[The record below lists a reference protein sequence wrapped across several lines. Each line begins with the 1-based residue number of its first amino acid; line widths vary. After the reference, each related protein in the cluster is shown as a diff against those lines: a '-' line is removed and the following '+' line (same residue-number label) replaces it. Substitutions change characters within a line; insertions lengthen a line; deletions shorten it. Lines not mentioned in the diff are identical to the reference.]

1 MYTMEYRTGH
11 YRRVYGGETWGSV
24 DQENTI
30 DKCDIQREFFCIDT
44 ITKNI
49 LCFIQAQRCCP
60 LPSEYMPLSRAG

>member
-1 MYTMEYRTGH
+1 MYTMKYRTGH

-44 ITKNI
+44 ITKYCM
-49 LCFIQAQRCCP
+49 LYSGPEMLSPP
-60 LPSEYMPLSRAG
+60 LWVYAT